1 MSLSTYYWDYGRHV
15 ARLRR
20 RRRRRAYAP
29 TSNAASHG
37 KHEKI
42 NSWVSFPF
50 LYQYVAPFGGPS
62 GRRSSPI
69 RSIACLLWFYY
80 PWAAILRPRQDELR
94 ISSSKAIPGITGR
107 RICRFLSENF
117 EPLDRCDT
125 WRWWTVVKGVYHK
138 RQWLSHSGRKT
149 NFVVKSV
156 KRINWLV

>member
-1 MSLSTYYWDYGRHV
+1 MSLSTYYWEYGRHV
-15 ARLRR
+15 ARLRRRR

-107 RICRFLSENF
+107 RICRFWAKTSSHWIDVTLG
-117 EPLDRCDT
+117 DGK
-125 WRWWTVVKGVYHK
+125 RWWK
-138 RQWLSHSGRKT
+138 RFTTRGNDWVIVAEKLIS
-149 NFVVKSV
+149 
-156 KRINWLV
+156 L